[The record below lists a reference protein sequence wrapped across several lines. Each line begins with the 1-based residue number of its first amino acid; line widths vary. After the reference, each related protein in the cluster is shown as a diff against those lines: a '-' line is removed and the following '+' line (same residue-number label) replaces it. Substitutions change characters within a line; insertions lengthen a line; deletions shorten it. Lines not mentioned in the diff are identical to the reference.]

1 MSEENT
7 DIARTIPL
15 LRHALGNSDL
25 DLPPQVQT
33 IFNAIMGPRPDLL
46 VIVDVH
52 GVGRFVSNAGERFF
66 GLPFGELEG
75 QPFESLIAP

>member
-1 MSEENT
+1 
-7 DIARTIPL
+7 
-15 LRHALGNSDL
+15 
-25 DLPPQVQT
+25 
-33 IFNAIMGPRPDLL
+33 MGPRPDLL

-52 GVGRFVSNAGERFF
+52 GVVRFVSNAGERFF